1 MASSGV
7 KPGKITV
14 TSYFGIVLCLFLLSF
29 VVGWSSKWTNN
40 LFYGLMVVP
49 GLVFLIKERGAGLFR
64 QPLALAWLV
73 FILWFLVPAA
83 IAGQMQFF
91 KHVFYVMMFIMVVG
105 AFGDP
110 RFFRSP
116 GFVRAQFW
124 VLALYIFCCALYSWA
139 TNEYAIG
146 SRVAL
151 LPARLQNVIYA
162 SIWLLCALALA
173 LPFWV
178 RERRWI
184 EGALAIVFSIFAVTF
199 VLQTRTA
206 LVGVAFLLGVWLLYG
221 LYHRPRLVGSV
232 VTISLVAVGLL
243 YLIVHDEAWF
253 QSLWTRGDSYRIEL
267 FHIMVGEW
275 RNCGWMLGCGVY
287 FHTDQLLEGWM
298 PIQHPHNIY
307 VALGLYSGAVAL
319 VLFIGLM
326 AATLWQAWRLRDAWG
341 MYLACA
347 LVMLNF
353 DGSLLIGNPDELWP
367 LVLLPGA
374 MILGRVLKAQ
384 RIALA

>member
-1 MASSGV
+1 M

-14 TSYFGIVLCLFLLSF
+14 TSYFGTVLCLFLLSF

-40 LFYGLMVVP
+40 IFYGLMVVP
-49 GLVFLIKERGAGLFR
+49 GLVFLIKERGAGLLR
-64 QPLALAWLV
+64 QPLALGWLV
-73 FILWFLVPAA
+73 FILWFLVPAT
-83 IAGQMQFF
+83 IAGQAQFF
-91 KHVFYVMMFIMVVG
+91 KHVFYVMMFVMVIG
-105 AFGDP
+105 AFCDP
-110 RFFRSP
+110 KFFRSP

-124 VLALYIFCCALYSWA
+124 ILALYIFVCALHSWV
-139 TNEYAIG
+139 TNEYVIG
-146 SRVAL
+146 DRMAL

-162 SIWLLCALALA
+162 SIWLFCALALA
-173 LPFWV
+173 LPSWF

-184 EGALAIVFSIFAVTF
+184 EGAVAILWSIFAATF

-206 LVGVAFLLGVWLLYG
+206 LVGVAFLLSVWLLYG
-221 LYHRPRLVGSV
+221 LYHRPRLVGTAVAISAV
-232 VTISLVAVGLL
+232 VIGLL
-243 YLIVHDEAWF
+243 YLVVHNEAWY
-253 QSLWTRGDSYRIEL
+253 QSLWARGDSYRIQI

-275 RNCGWMLGCGVY
+275 QHCGWLLGCGIS
-287 FHTDQLLEGWM
+287 FHTSQVLDGWM
-298 PIQHPHNIY
+298 PIQHPHNIF

-326 AATLWQAWRLRDAWG
+326 AATLWQSWRLRDAWG

-367 LVLLPGA
+367 LVLLPAA
-374 MILGRVLKAQ
+374 MVLGRVLKAQ
-384 RIALA
+384 RTALA

>member
-1 MASSGV
+1 MGSSGV

-14 TSYFGIVLCLFLLSF
+14 TSYFGAVLCLFLLSF

-64 QPLALAWLV
+64 QPLALGWLA

-91 KHVFYVMMFIMVVG
+91 KHVFYVMMFVMIVG
-105 AFGDP
+105 AFSDP

-124 VLALYIFCCALYSWA
+124 ILALYIFCCALYSW
-139 TNEYAIG
+139 TTHEFAIG

-178 RERRWI
+178 KERRWV
-184 EGALAIVFSIFAVTF
+184 EGALAIVFSLFAVAF

-206 LVGVAFLLGVWLLYG
+206 FVGVAFLLGVWLLYG
-221 LYHRPRLVGSV
+221 LYHKPRLVGGAAAIILV
-232 VTISLVAVGLL
+232 VAGIL
-243 YLIVHDEAWF
+243 YLIVHDETWF
-253 QSLWTRGDSYRIEL
+253 QSLWARGDSNRIEL

-275 RNCGWMLGCGVY
+275 QNCGWMLGCGVN
-287 FHTDQLLEGWM
+287 FHTDQLLDGWM
-298 PIQHPHNIY
+298 PIQHPHNIF

>member
-1 MASSGV
+1 MGSSGMQ
-7 KPGKITV
+7 PGKLTV
-14 TSYFGIVLCLFLLSF
+14 TSYFGIALCLFLMSY

-40 LFYGLMVVP
+40 LFYGLIVLP

-64 QPLALAWLV
+64 QPLVLCWLV
-73 FILWFLVPAA
+73 FFLWFLVPATM
-83 IAGQMQFF
+83 AGQLQFF
-91 KHVFYVMMFIMVVG
+91 KHIFYVMMFVMVVG
-105 AFGDP
+105 AFSDP
-110 RFFRSP
+110 QFFRSP
-116 GFVRAQFW
+116 AFVRAQFW
-124 VLALYIFCCALYSWA
+124 ILALYIFSCALYSWISG
-139 TNEYAIG
+139 EYAVG

-162 SIWLLCALALA
+162 SIWLWCSLALA
-173 LPFWV
+173 LPFWA

-184 EGALAIVFSIFAVTF
+184 EGALAVVLSIFAVTF

-206 LVGVAFLLGVWLLYG
+206 LVGIVFLLGIWLLYG

-232 VTISLVAVGLL
+232 LAICLVVTGVL
-243 YLIVHDEAWF
+243 YLIVHDEAWY

-267 FHIMVGEW
+267 FHVMVGEW
-275 RNCGWMLGCGVY
+275 RNCGWMLGCGIN
-287 FHTDQLLEGWM
+287 FHTDKLLDGWM

-307 VALGLYSGAVAL
+307 VALGLYSGGVAL

-326 AATLWQAWRLRDAWG
+326 AVTLWQAWRLRDIWG

-347 LVMLNF
+347 LLMLNF

-367 LVLLPGA
+367 LVLLPAA
-374 MILGRVLKAQ
+374 MILGRGLKTQ
-384 RIALA
+384 RIAAA

>member
-1 MASSGV
+1 MGSSGL

-14 TSYFGIVLCLFLLSF
+14 TSYFGAVLCLFLLSF

-64 QPLALAWLV
+64 QPLALGWLV

-91 KHVFYVMMFIMVVG
+91 KHVFYVMMFVMVVG
-105 AFGDP
+105 AFSDP

-124 VLALYIFCCALYSWA
+124 ILALYIFCCALYSWA

-173 LPFWV
+173 LPCWF
-178 RERRWI
+178 REHRWI
-184 EGALAIVFSIFAVTF
+184 ESALAIVFSLFAVTF

-206 LVGVAFLLGVWLLYG
+206 FVGVAFLLGIWLLYG
-221 LYHRPRLVGSV
+221 LYYKPRLVGSMV
-232 VTISLVAVGLL
+232 AISLVVIGVLF
-243 YLIVHDEAWF
+243 LIVHDEAWYR
-253 QSLWTRGDSYRIEL
+253 SLWTRGDSYRIEL

-275 RNCGWMLGCGVY
+275 RNCGWMLGCGVN
-287 FHTDQLLEGWM
+287 FHTDQLLDGWM
-298 PIQHPHNIY
+298 PIQHPHNIF

-319 VLFIGLM
+319 FLFIGLM

-374 MILGRVLKAQ
+374 MILGRVLKSQ